1 MGNARWVT
9 CSTCGGDARSSHFTR
24 REVEILLLIAD
35 EAGDGDIAL
44 SLGISIAT
52 VQAHIK
58 NMRRKANVR
67 SRSGLIVRS
76 FAARILLADRIPPC
90 WSGSYCL

>member
-1 MGNARWVT
+1 MLNERWAA
-9 CSTCGGDARSSHFTR
+9 CASCGGDPRSSHLTR
-24 REVEILLLIAD
+24 REVEILLLIAS
-35 EAGDGDIAL
+35 EAGDDEIAT

-52 VQAHIK
+52 GQAHLK
-58 NMRRKANVR
+58 NMRRKADVR

-76 FAARILLADRIPPC
+76 FAARILLVEKLPPC